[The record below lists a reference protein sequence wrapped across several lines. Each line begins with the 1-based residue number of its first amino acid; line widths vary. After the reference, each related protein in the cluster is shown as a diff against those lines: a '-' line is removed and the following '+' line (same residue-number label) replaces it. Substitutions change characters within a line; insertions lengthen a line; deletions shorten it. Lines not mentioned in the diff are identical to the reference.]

1 MLLREPLE
9 RPPGQNRALG
19 KSTRFANRLPSISY
33 AHGKRPEFH
42 VANRLSH
49 AATGAIVNT

>member
-19 KSTRFANRLPSISY
+19 KSTRFANRLPSIAY
-33 AHGKRPEFH
+33 AHGKRPELH